1 MSEVLTRI
9 QNVLTD
15 ARKHIKVTCN
25 KWLFAIDNESRES
38 LQLLYLKHLLYSL
51 QTAGDLSHII
61 GSLPVPFDKHPP
73 DGPLQRLPPHLTL
86 KFKKHSKRNNAT
98 KINNSNNYNTTNNNT
113 YNSTTLKSLSGRGGK
128 PRTMR
133 GGGGK
138 TLTKSTQPTQPKPT
152 YLRRGELVDGNDGN
166 DNNNNYSVSS
176 KSNSN
181 SSKSNGNSTQHQNF
195 SPGSPSRRPSQRPS
209 QRPSRNQTTRN
220 QHQNVSPSRN
230 PLFFSQ
236 GANIADRINAMSRI
250 ELETQVYELTSTV
263 ETQRGRIDHLESEL
277 RIQQGMRKRGEERQN
292 EMHTIELKQL
302 NKEKDRELQRAA
314 MEAVRHPAELLLE
327 ERMNMVV
334 VSLEAEMKEEKEN
347 GDTKNSTRN
356 QKYNNTD
363 AVVTKVSSSSSS
375 DLEFLEYLDQF
386 TLRTQALSNNLL

>member
-113 YNSTTLKSLSGRGGK
+113 NNSTTIKSLSGRGGK

-176 KSNSN
+176 KSN
-181 SSKSNGNSTQHQNF
+181 
-195 SPGSPSRRPSQRPS
+195 
-209 QRPSRNQTTRN
+209 
-220 QHQNVSPSRN
+220 
-230 PLFFSQ
+230 
-236 GANIADRINAMSRI
+236 
-250 ELETQVYELTSTV
+250 
-263 ETQRGRIDHLESEL
+263 
-277 RIQQGMRKRGEERQN
+277 
-292 EMHTIELKQL
+292 
-302 NKEKDRELQRAA
+302 
-314 MEAVRHPAELLLE
+314 
-327 ERMNMVV
+327 
-334 VSLEAEMKEEKEN
+334 
-347 GDTKNSTRN
+347 
-356 QKYNNTD
+356 
-363 AVVTKVSSSSSS
+363 
-375 DLEFLEYLDQF
+375 
-386 TLRTQALSNNLL
+386 